1 MPQLGSPVQ
10 ADPLLNV
17 VAVKKLVKKQGS
29 LHNVTNDS
37 SHNYPSYKNS
47 IEPEELLMKNLGQSF
62 GRKNEAKYLQMFQR
76 DRRDTQDR
84 KNPQFYPKAH
94 EYDRVAMQN
103 MSVTP
108 QRHRPAAGAGFLA
121 NTGMNIMS
129 PINQAAAAS
138 PMQNN

>member
-1 MPQLGSPVQ
+1 MAQVGSPVQ
-10 ADPLLNV
+10 ADPLFNV

-47 IEPEELLMKNLGQSF
+47 NQKPIEPEEFLMKTLGQSF
-62 GRKNEAKYLQMFQR
+62 GRKNEAKYLQMLPR
-76 DRRDTQDR
+76 DRRETQDR
-84 KNPQFYPKAH
+84 KNPQFYPKAQD
-94 EYDRVAMQN
+94 YDRVALPN

-121 NTGMNIMS
+121 STGMNIMS
-129 PINQAAAAS
+129 PIN
-138 PMQNN
+138 